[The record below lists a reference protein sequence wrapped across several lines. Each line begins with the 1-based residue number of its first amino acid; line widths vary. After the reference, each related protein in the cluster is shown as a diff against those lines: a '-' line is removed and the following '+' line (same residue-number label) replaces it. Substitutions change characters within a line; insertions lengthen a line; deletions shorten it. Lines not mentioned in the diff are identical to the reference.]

1 MWSHD
6 NSTVLSLICT
16 RIVAAAVIV
25 CAFFVPGIV
34 GYYTN
39 SQYNGREA
47 IAPTGRMQVTAGIY
61 ICLLIAL
68 FILYMLDRLL
78 SNIRKEEIFIPQNV
92 SYLRGISW
100 ACFAMCVPC
109 LLVSVYGSQIFLF
122 IKLPLLSGQTHKYT
136 RQLYHL
142 VFRSYLYLAKIYAG
156 LWNLLPAA
164 RPRPQGCARYC
175 GVSH

>member
-78 SNIRKEEIFIPQNV
+78 STIRKEEIFIPQNV

-122 IKLPLLSGQTHKYT
+122 IMVAAAFMGLILRVVKNVIESAVLIKEENDYT
-136 RQLYHL
+136 
-142 VFRSYLYLAKIYAG
+142 V
-156 LWNLLPAA
+156 
-164 RPRPQGCARYC
+164 
-175 GVSH
+175 

>member
-61 ICLLIAL
+61 VCLLIAL

-122 IKLPLLSGQTHKYT
+122 IMVAAAFMGLILRVVKNVIESAVLIKEENDYT
-136 RQLYHL
+136 
-142 VFRSYLYLAKIYAG
+142 V
-156 LWNLLPAA
+156 
-164 RPRPQGCARYC
+164 
-175 GVSH
+175 

>member
-47 IAPTGRMQVTAGIY
+47 IAPSGRMQVTAGIY

-100 ACFAMCVPC
+100 ACFVMCVPC

-122 IKLPLLSGQTHKYT
+122 IMVAAAFMGLILRVVKNVIESAVLIKEENDYT
-136 RQLYHL
+136 
-142 VFRSYLYLAKIYAG
+142 V
-156 LWNLLPAA
+156 
-164 RPRPQGCARYC
+164 
-175 GVSH
+175 

>member
-6 NSTVLSLICT
+6 NSTDLSLICT

-122 IKLPLLSGQTHKYT
+122 IMVAAAFMGLILRVVKNVIESAVLIKEENDYT
-136 RQLYHL
+136 
-142 VFRSYLYLAKIYAG
+142 V
-156 LWNLLPAA
+156 
-164 RPRPQGCARYC
+164 
-175 GVSH
+175 

>member
-47 IAPTGRMQVTAGIY
+47 IAPSGRMQVTAGIY
-61 ICLLIAL
+61 VCLLIAL

-122 IKLPLLSGQTHKYT
+122 IMVAAAFMGLILRVVKNVIESAVLIKEENDYT
-136 RQLYHL
+136 
-142 VFRSYLYLAKIYAG
+142 V
-156 LWNLLPAA
+156 
-164 RPRPQGCARYC
+164 
-175 GVSH
+175 

>member
-39 SQYNGREA
+39 SQFNGREA

-122 IKLPLLSGQTHKYT
+122 IMVAAAFMGLILRVVKNVIESAVLIKEENDYT
-136 RQLYHL
+136 
-142 VFRSYLYLAKIYAG
+142 V
-156 LWNLLPAA
+156 
-164 RPRPQGCARYC
+164 
-175 GVSH
+175 

>member
-1 MWSHD
+1 MWNHD

-122 IKLPLLSGQTHKYT
+122 IMVAAAFMGLILRVVKNVIESAVLIKEENDYT
-136 RQLYHL
+136 
-142 VFRSYLYLAKIYAG
+142 V
-156 LWNLLPAA
+156 
-164 RPRPQGCARYC
+164 
-175 GVSH
+175 

>member
-39 SQYNGREA
+39 NQYNGREA

-61 ICLLIAL
+61 VCLLIAL

-122 IKLPLLSGQTHKYT
+122 IMVAAAFMGLILRVVKNVIESAVLIKEENDYT
-136 RQLYHL
+136 
-142 VFRSYLYLAKIYAG
+142 V
-156 LWNLLPAA
+156 
-164 RPRPQGCARYC
+164 
-175 GVSH
+175 

>member
-122 IKLPLLSGQTHKYT
+122 IMVAAAFMGLILRVVKNVIESAVLIKEENDYT
-136 RQLYHL
+136 
-142 VFRSYLYLAKIYAG
+142 V
-156 LWNLLPAA
+156 
-164 RPRPQGCARYC
+164 
-175 GVSH
+175 

>member
-47 IAPTGRMQVTAGIY
+47 IAPSGRMQVTAGIY

-122 IKLPLLSGQTHKYT
+122 IMVAAAFMGLILRVVKNVIESAVLIKEENDYT
-136 RQLYHL
+136 
-142 VFRSYLYLAKIYAG
+142 V
-156 LWNLLPAA
+156 
-164 RPRPQGCARYC
+164 
-175 GVSH
+175 

>member
-16 RIVAAAVIV
+16 RIVAATVIV
-25 CAFFVPGIV
+25 GAFFVPGIV

-47 IAPTGRMQVTAGIY
+47 IAPTGRIQVTAGIY

-122 IKLPLLSGQTHKYT
+122 IMVAAAFMGLILRVVKNVIESAVLIKEENDYT
-136 RQLYHL
+136 
-142 VFRSYLYLAKIYAG
+142 V
-156 LWNLLPAA
+156 
-164 RPRPQGCARYC
+164 
-175 GVSH
+175 